1 MDHTKN
7 NLIEL
12 RPYLP
17 APELPSRTV
26 SRRGKDTLPWFAALI
41 ESVVTIG
48 IGVCFALGLIV
59 SLLMAL

>member
-1 MDHTKN
+1 MDYTKN

-12 RPYLP
+12 APYLP
-17 APELPSRTV
+17 APELPCRRT
-26 SRRGKDTLPWFAALI
+26 SRREKDVLPWFAALI